1 MPVTTKKILN
11 LHDKVEILLKKY
23 PELKDNDRL
32 LVNTMWNVELQ
43 KMNLNPKTTPISMF
57 LSLYK
62 DGKLS
67 DADLIKRARR
77 KLQEL
82 NVELRGETWK
92 PRHKESEITRQ
103 TI

>member
-1 MPVTTKKILN
+1 MAVTSKILN
-11 LHDKVEILLKKY
+11 LHEKVEILLKKY

-32 LVNTMWNVELQ
+32 LVNKMWDIELR
-43 KMNLNPKTTPISMF
+43 KMNLDPKITNMNMF
-57 LSLYK
+57 FSLYEN
-62 DGKLS
+62 GKLS

-77 KLQEL
+77 KLQEN
-82 NVELRGETWK
+82 NVELRGKSWK